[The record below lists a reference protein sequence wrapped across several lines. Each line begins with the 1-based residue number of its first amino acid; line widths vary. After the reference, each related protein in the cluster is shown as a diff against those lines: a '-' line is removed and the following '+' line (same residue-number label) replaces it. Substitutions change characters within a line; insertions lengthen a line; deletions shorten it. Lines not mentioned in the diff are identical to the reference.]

1 MKSIKLVK
9 SIKSIKL
16 MGANQTK
23 KVYGLQFFYLGV
35 SILRK
40 REQNS
45 LYFHFNCIFITKS
58 KEFTI

>member
-16 MGANQTK
+16 MEANQTK

-45 LYFHFNCIFITKS
+45 LYFHFNFHY
-58 KEFTI
+58 

>member
-16 MGANQTK
+16 MEANQTK
-23 KVYGLQFFYLGV
+23 KVYGLHLGV

>member
-1 MKSIKLVK
+1 ME
-9 SIKSIKL
+9 
-16 MGANQTK
+16 ANQTK
-23 KVYGLQFFYLGV
+23 KVYGLHLGV